1 MLNPSSLVDLPA
13 ALPELAARV
22 PAWRG
27 LQLKVSALSGGIT
40 NRNFKVEAGGQA
52 YVLRLGGANTQLLGI
67 DRRTEHAAAL
77 AAATINAGPAV
88 LHFVEP
94 EGCLVTHFIPGRPI
108 TPAEMRQPDTI
119 QQIAGLL
126 RQVHQ
131 LPPIPGVFS
140 PFEVI
145 RDYRRL
151 AAARGVSTY
160 PTDVVDR
167 LFDRA
172 LQIEQALAPLPPC
185 PCHNDLLN
193 ENFLR
198 ETATGA
204 LRLLDWEY
212 AGMGDPYF
220 DLGNLAAQ
228 HDFGQAQDQ
237 NLLESYF
244 GHAATPRLA
253 RLNLMKVMS
262 DFREAMWGTLQSAIS
277 ALDFDFRAYAA
288 RYFAR
293 VSTGLA
299 EPRLADWLA
308 EVSRKPA
315 PA

>member
-1 MLNPSSLVDLPA
+1 MLKPSSPADLPA
-13 ALPELAARV
+13 ALAEMVARV

-27 LQLKVSALSGGIT
+27 LKLNVSALSGGIT

-52 YVLRLGGANTQLLGI
+52 YVLRLAGANTHLLGI
-67 DRRTEHAAAL
+67 DRRTEYAAAV

-88 LHFVEP
+88 LYFIEP
-94 EGCLVTHFIPGRPI
+94 AGCLVTHFIAGQHI
-108 TPAEMRQPDTI
+108 TPADMRQAETI
-119 QQIAGLL
+119 QEIAGLL
-126 RQVHQ
+126 RQIHH
-131 LPPIPGVFS
+131 LPPIPGAFS
-140 PFEVI
+140 AFQVI

-151 AAARGVSTY
+151 AAAHGVSTDA
-160 PTDVVDR
+160 TDVDW

-172 LQIEQALAPLPPC
+172 LQVEQALAPLPPC

-193 ENFLR
+193 ENLLR

-220 DLGNLAAQ
+220 DLGNLAVQ
-228 HDFGQAQDQ
+228 HDFGPGEDQA
-237 NLLESYF
+237 LLQAYF
-244 GHAATPRLA
+244 GDAAPPRLA
-253 RLNLMKVMS
+253 RLQLMKAMS

-277 ALDFDFRAYAA
+277 TLDFDFRAYAA

-293 VSTGLA
+293 VSAGLTDLQLD
-299 EPRLADWLA
+299 EWLA
-308 EVSRKPA
+308 EASRKPA